1 MEQMKNESY
10 EVYNTQGHLYYTDA
24 YSCAQEKNPSPPL
37 WGQQPVPIE
46 QPKPRIVMVNQ
57 SERYTR
63 PRNSGKPKRKRI
75 ISYEQRKAAN
85 IRERR
90 RMFSLNEA
98 FDYLRQRLPTF
109 SFERRL
115 SRIETLRLAITYI
128 GFMGDVVSGKSPNDV
143 KLIPMP
149 KFTGDKKKGR
159 GGRRLKTHA
168 HNG

>member
-1 MEQMKNESY
+1 MKNETY
-10 EVYNTQGHLYYTDA
+10 EFHQAHGHLYYTEPFNC
-24 YSCAQEKNPSPPL
+24 SPEKNSSPPL
-37 WGQQPVPIE
+37 WCQPQVPVEQQ
-46 QPKPRIVMVNQ
+46 KPRIVMVNQ

-75 ISYEQRKAAN
+75 ISFEQRKAAN

-128 GFMGDVVSGKSPNDV
+128 GFMGDVVNGKSPSDV